1 MGGERGGE
9 RSWVVRLVGCMG
21 RLWDTETSAIHNAL
35 GTYLNGR
42 ARAGTWT
49 VYGRDGY
56 PSVGRISPG
65 IQPERRPELCH
76 KLLSTSL

>member
-21 RLWDTETSAIHNAL
+21 ELWGAATSVTHNAL

-65 IQPERRPELCH
+65 IQPERRHEVCH
-76 KLLSTSL
+76 KLLSASP